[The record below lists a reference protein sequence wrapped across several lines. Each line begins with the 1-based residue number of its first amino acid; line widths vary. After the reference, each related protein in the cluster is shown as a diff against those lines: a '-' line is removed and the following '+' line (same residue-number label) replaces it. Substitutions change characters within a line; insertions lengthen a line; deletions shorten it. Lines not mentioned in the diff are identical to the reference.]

1 MGIYLSIHSVTKIE
15 AQAKRALDSG
25 GWQRYVCITTEDG
38 GRFEL
43 SVFGKDKTA
52 LIVAFPSGN
61 VSLDSEDSDND

>member
-43 SVFGKDKTA
+43 SVFGKDKAA
-52 LIVAFPSGN
+52 LVVAFPTN
-61 VSLDSEDSDND
+61 EDGDNG